1 MLTAATGATL
11 RELMDRMG
19 HSTARA
25 ALIYQHGS
33 HARQH
38 EIADALGQ
46 LARQQMTDSPA
57 PNKVKR
63 SKPTGTGRA
72 RAWPASLMKIA
83 ITYVRKALTWDFC
96 WRPEQDSNLRPTA

>member
-1 MLTAATGATL
+1 LHFHDLRHAGNTLTAATGATL
-11 RELMDRMG
+11 RELMDRTG

-46 LARQQMTDSPA
+46 LARQQMTDSPRTKQGQA
-57 PNKVKR
+57 QQAYGHG
-63 SKPTGTGRA
+63 TGTA
-72 RAWPASLMKIA
+72 
-83 ITYVRKALTWDFC
+83 
-96 WRPEQDSNLRPTA
+96 